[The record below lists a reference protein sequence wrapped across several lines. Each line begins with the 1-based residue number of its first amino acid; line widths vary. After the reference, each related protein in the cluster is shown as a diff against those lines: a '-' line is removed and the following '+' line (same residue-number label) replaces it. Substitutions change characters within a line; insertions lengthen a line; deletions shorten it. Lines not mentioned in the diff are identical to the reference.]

1 MHQTSVTRRT
11 LPRATASSAPAA
23 TTEPALRPPALAA
36 SSRPAASRAF
46 TPGRGN
52 RLFRDLDE
60 KIRASMVEYGIPGVA
75 VVVLYHEADDVN
87 GYAMTNV
94 EHPVP
99 VDGDTVLR
107 IESTIMR
114 FTGTR
119 YLPDLRTSDPLEAAR
134 VGVRQRLNH
143 TAGISRL
150 PALTPPGQIAYNN
163 AAVVLAGRYLQQAVG
178 AAGDLDPA
186 EFELTGDDGQLV
198 DMVGAGAGLRPAVY
212 HPDHVLVHGSAA
224 MQPTPGRASFHR
236 AGAGVSCVRLGGRLA
251 RHQPA
256 AASNRSAGKP
266 PFDVLRPWLIAT
278 RNSSPMSPH
287 RRAPTPSPLARAGV
301 PRDGPLVVL
310 RPLGRP
316 RPRGSHRPSRD
327 PAERRRAG
335 CGLDLC
341 FPWRQSAT
349 KSTNPVNHRG
359 LRSATDPTH

>member
-236 AGAGVSCVRLGGRLA
+236 AGAGVSCVRLGGRA
-251 RHQPA
+251 CTAPAGGCVEPVGRQAAVRRSSAVADRHPQLVA
-256 AASNRSAGKP
+256 DVTASPCPDAVTPGSRRSAAGWAARRLAP
-266 PFDVLRPWLIAT
+266 ARPTSAPGQ
-278 RNSSPMSPH
+278 SP
-287 RRAPTPSPLARAGV
+287 AIT
-301 PRDGPLVVL
+301 
-310 RPLGRP
+310 
-316 RPRGSHRPSRD
+316 
-327 PAERRRAG
+327 
-335 CGLDLC
+335 
-341 FPWRQSAT
+341 
-349 KSTNPVNHRG
+349 
-359 LRSATDPTH
+359 